1 MPQAGFKAVILER
14 SASLRQSGA
23 AIALQTNAFRALDL
37 LGQGI
42 AEGLRAS
49 HPELSVWE
57 YYTEAGQLLKTLH
70 LEQCSHGP
78 HEMRG
83 VCTPH
88 SASSLKVFFGRAAF
102 PFLVESR
109 VRALREHSQR
119 VHNKTVERRC
129 AGTGWLARFP
139 GRFPRAL
146 SAWAQACRA

>member
-1 MPQAGFKAVILER
+1 MYLPYMLSIASCVPQAGFKVVILER

-49 HPELSVWE
+49 HPKLSVWE
-57 YYTEAGQLLKTLH
+57 YYTEAGQPLKTLH

-83 VCTPH
+83 VCSPH
-88 SASSLKVFFGRAAF
+88 SA
-102 PFLVESR
+102 
-109 VRALREHSQR
+109 
-119 VHNKTVERRC
+119 
-129 AGTGWLARFP
+129 
-139 GRFPRAL
+139 
-146 SAWAQACRA
+146 